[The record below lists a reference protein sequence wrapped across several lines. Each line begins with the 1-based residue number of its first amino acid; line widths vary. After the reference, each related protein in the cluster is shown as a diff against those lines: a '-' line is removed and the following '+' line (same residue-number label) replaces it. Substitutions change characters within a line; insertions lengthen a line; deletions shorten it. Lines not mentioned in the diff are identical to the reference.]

1 MLKVTC
7 FGAAKTVTGSNY
19 LIETSRGKGLLVDCG
34 LYQGSKEFELRN
46 WEEWG
51 YDPERVKSL
60 ILTHA
65 HIDHSGRIP
74 KLVKDGFRGRIITS
88 PPTAELCG
96 VMLLDSAH
104 VQEMEAEWQ
113 TRKNERQGRQ
123 HVKPLYTRRDAEE
136 SLRYLA
142 PTDLDQ
148 MIDIEPGIKTRLRNA
163 GHVLGSSIAE
173 LWVEDEGKETKIV
186 FSGDLGRRDALIVDD
201 PEEIGEADYLFIEST
216 YGDRRHR
223 SFEESK
229 AELLEAIQYAV
240 SKNEKVIIPA
250 FALER
255 TQEILYLL
263 GEFSR
268 AGRLPRIPIYLDSP
282 LAIRATEIFR
292 KNKKYYDEAA
302 RAIVEQGFDPFD
314 MPNLRLTAKASESM
328 KINRIKGSAIVIA
341 ANGMCTAGRIMHHL
355 KHNLWRPGA
364 SIVIVGFQAQGTI
377 GRQIVDGARTV
388 TIFGEQ
394 IAVKAKI
401 FTIGGFSA
409 HADQADLLGWV
420 DHFAKTSKPRV
431 FVIHGEPSASE
442 ALAAAIRERFGL
454 EVYIPKWREV
464 LTLDPTEGIPQIRTE
479 PPTVDVRQK
488 ALDLTADLET
498 DIARLRE
505 QLTAKEKQV
514 SREDVEKLAN
524 IRKELQAVVSA

>member
-7 FGAAKTVTGSNY
+7 FGAAGTVTGSNY
-19 LIETSRGKGLLVDCG
+19 LVETSSGKTLLVDCG
-34 LYQGSKEFELRN
+34 LYQGSKEIELRN

-51 YDPERVKSL
+51 YAPEQVKNL
-60 ILTHA
+60 VLTHA

-74 KLVKDGFRGRIITS
+74 KLVKDGFRGKIITS

-113 TRKNERQGRQ
+113 TRRNERQARQ
-123 HVKPLYTRRDAEE
+123 RVAPLYTRRDAEE

-142 PTDLDQ
+142 PTELDQ
-148 MIDIEPGIKTRLRNA
+148 IISIEPSIKVRLRNA

-173 LWVEDEGKETKIV
+173 LWIEGEGKETKIV
-186 FSGDLGRRDALIVDD
+186 FSGDLGRRDALIVSD
-201 PEEIGEADYLFIEST
+201 PVEIGDADFLFIEST
-216 YGDRRHR
+216 YGDRLHR

-229 AELLEAIQYAV
+229 AELLEAIRYAV
-240 SKNEKVIIPA
+240 SNGEKVIIPA

-268 AGRLPRIPIYLDSP
+268 AGQLPRIPIYLDSP

-292 KNKKYYDEAA
+292 KNKKYYDEGA

-314 MPNLRLTAKASESM
+314 MPNLKLTLTTSESM
-328 KINRIKGSAIVIA
+328 KINRIKGSAIVVA
-341 ANGMCTAGRIMHHL
+341 ANGMCTAGRIKHHL
-355 KHNLWRPGA
+355 KHNLWRAGA
-364 SIVIVGFQAQGTI
+364 SIVIVGFQAQGTT
-377 GRQIVDGARTV
+377 GRQIVDGAKTV

-394 IAVKAKI
+394 IAVRARV

-409 HADQADLLGWV
+409 HADQADLLSWMG
-420 DHFAKTSKPRV
+420 HFTHKSKPQV

-454 EVYIPKWREV
+454 NVYVPKWREV
-464 LTLDPTEGIPQIRTE
+464 LTLE
-479 PPTVDVRQK
+479 PRQSLPAMQPDTVPVDSRQK
-488 ALDLTADLET
+488 VLDLTTDLET
-498 DIARLRE
+498 DIARL
-505 QLTAKEKQV
+505 KEKLVAREKEV
-514 SREDVEKLAN
+514 SPDHVDKLMK
-524 IRKELQAVVSA
+524 IRKELQNVISP